1 MKTTVEISDN
11 TLALVRAVQQ
21 SDAVT
26 LKELID
32 EGLNLAVERR
42 RSRRGFRLDLPTVD
56 GNGLLPQAERLGMSA
71 LLRMAADGSIDCI
84 ADSSDA
90 QQP

>member
-1 MKTTVEISDN
+1 MKTTVEISET
-11 TLALVRAVQQ
+11 TLARVRAVQH

-26 LKELID
+26 LKELIE

-42 RSRRGFRLDLPTVD
+42 RTRYGFRLELPTVD
-56 GNGLLPQAERLGMSA
+56 GDGLLPQAERLGMAA

-84 ADSSDA
+84 TDA
-90 QQP
+90 AGTQQS

>member
-1 MKTTVEISDN
+1 MKTTVEISDA
-11 TLALVRAVQQ
+11 TLARVRAVQQ

-42 RSRRGFRLDLPTVD
+42 SRRHGFRLDLPTVD
-56 GNGLLPQAERLGMSA
+56 GNGLLPEAERLGMSA
-71 LLRMAADGSIDCI
+71 LLRMAADGSIDSI
-84 ADSSDA
+84 TESGSA
-90 QQP
+90 Q